1 MTTTN
6 LIVRDEKKY
15 IKIEETLQNIYDLFV
30 ERTAQS
36 LFQTTALECKDYA
49 EMCRYEAGKHMT
61 TIFGIGWK
69 TAGNVLSQMSRG
81 DMASAK
87 KTIQRCM
94 M

>member
-15 IKIEETLQNIYDLFV
+15 IKIEETLQNVYDLFV
-30 ERTAQS
+30 ERTSLS
-36 LFQTTALECKDYA
+36 LFQATPEECKDFA
-49 EMCRYEAGKHMT
+49 EMCRYEAGKHLT

-69 TAGNVLSQMSRG
+69 AAGNVLSYMSRG
-81 DMASAK
+81 DMDSAK
-87 KTIQRCM
+87 RTVQRCM

>member
-15 IKIEETLQNIYDLFV
+15 IKIEETLQNVYDLFV
-30 ERTAQS
+30 ERTA
-36 LFQTTALECKDYA
+36 LALLQATPDECKEFA
-49 EMCRYEAGKHMT
+49 EMCRYEAGKHLC

-69 TAGNVLSQMSRG
+69 TTGNVLSYMSRG
-81 DMASAK
+81 DMASAERA
-87 KTIQRCM
+87 IRRAM